1 MKILLYCVFYLS
13 IFLPIFTYIFY
24 PIVLKILTLYK
35 NKIYK
40 VDTYYRP
47 KVSVLIAAYNE
58 EKIIEEKI
66 LNLLN
71 LDYPKEK
78 IEFIIGSDGS
88 NDRTLDILKKYVFLS
103 NFKVLDLKRGGK
115 VNVLNH
121 LIKEANGEILVF
133 SDANT
138 MFDSMAIKELVKFF
152 VDTNIGCV
160 SGQLRYKVD
169 KSSGVGAKSES
180 SYWKYENYIK
190 ILESKLGRLSG
201 ANGAIYSIRKN
212 LVNKMQKN
220 IINDDFFIS
229 TNIMQQGYDVIMNT
243 KAKAYEEPN
252 DNFESQFI
260 RHIRD
265 GAGHYQ
271 AIVIFWKMLFFRKGS
286 FVYFSH
292 RILRWLVPF
301 FLILAFVSNIFLIGD
316 LAFFNIFFGLQLFV
330 YLGLLIYYFF
340 YLKKGITIKY
350 INLIFY
356 FFSVN
361 LSLFI
366 GFVQLIKKQQKSTW
380 ETQR

>member
-301 FLILAFVSNIFLIGD
+301 FFDFSFC
-316 LAFFNIFFGLQLFV
+316 F
-330 YLGLLIYYFF
+330 
-340 YLKKGITIKY
+340 KY
-350 INLIFY
+350 IFNRGFS
-356 FFSVN
+356 FF
-361 LSLFI
+361 
-366 GFVQLIKKQQKSTW
+366 
-380 ETQR
+380 